1 VFDDVQNAINRQL
14 TSNASDI
21 SAPSSSS
28 SNSAKPVSSFSSDMD
43 HGPYEHSI
51 SSLAKPLSSKGALS
65 ATACNSQPNP
75 PSKQPS
81 VVDADTEFV
90 ENSLRLYEHGSFIVG
105 SLFNNHP
112 SFERALKDGINHFVN
127 RDSTSITSC
136 FPAALTETREEIVEG
151 QYSVPRMIR
160 RHRKRMT
167 GSSKQIGNKYGKFS
181 IEKMDEEDMD
191 EMCSD
196 SEDFS
201 DSGGCSRSDT
211 SESAARPSKVARR
224 VSWAGSGSGSGA
236 QIAKERQ
243 GQGLAA
249 ATDVNRA
256 DFLRTAASSS
266 SSSSSTSLSLGF
278 SPTSLQPSALPSSSS
293 SSAFS
298 AAASQVAML
307 ASYCDKLLKVR
318 NVVHKSDV
326 SSIR

>member
-1 VFDDVQNAINRQL
+1 MQNAINRQL
-14 TSNASDI
+14 QSNASDI

-28 SNSAKPVSSFSSDMD
+28 SHTAKAVSSYSTDVD
-43 HGPYEHSI
+43 QGLYEHAT
-51 SSLAKPLSSKGALS
+51 SSLAKHLASKS
-65 ATACNSQPNP
+65 VIPATACNSHP
-75 PSKQPS
+75 PIKQPS

-90 ENSLRLYEHGSFIVG
+90 ENSLRLYEHGSFIVK

-127 RDSTSITSC
+127 RDSTSITCC
-136 FPAALTETREEIVEG
+136 FPAASTETREEIVEG
-151 QYSVPRMIR
+151 QYSVRRMIR

-196 SEDFS
+196 SEDCS

-211 SESAARPSKVARR
+211 SESAARPSKIARR
-224 VSWAGSGSGSGA
+224 VSWAGSGSGA

-243 GQGLAA
+243 GQGLSA
-249 ATDVNRA
+249 ATDANRA
-256 DFLRTAASSS
+256 NFLKAAASSS
-266 SSSSSTSLSLGF
+266 SSSSATSLAQGS
-278 SPTSLQPSALPSSSS
+278 SPSLQPPALSSSSS

-318 NVVHKSDV
+318 NFV
-326 SSIR
+326 I